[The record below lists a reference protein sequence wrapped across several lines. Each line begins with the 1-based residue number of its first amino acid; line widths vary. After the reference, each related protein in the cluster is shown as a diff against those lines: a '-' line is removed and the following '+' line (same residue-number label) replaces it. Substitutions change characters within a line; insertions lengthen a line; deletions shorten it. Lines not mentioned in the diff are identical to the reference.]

1 MGLNIKNA
9 ETEAL
14 IRELAGKLN
23 VSLTAAVTDAV
34 QARLDGLSRSED
46 DTKAEAQR
54 ILAMWGEL
62 GDRLGLVGV
71 TSENFADDLYDENG
85 HWK

>member
-1 MGLNIKNA
+1 MGLNIKNP

-14 IRELAGKLN
+14 IRELADKLN

-34 QARLDGLSRSED
+34 QARLDGLARSED

-54 ILAMWGEL
+54 ILEMWGEL
-62 GDRLGLVGV
+62 GKLFGPTDL
-71 TSENFADDLYDENG
+71 TSENCTDDLYDEMG
-85 HWK
+85 LPK

>member
-34 QARLDGLSRSED
+34 RARLDGLARSEE

-54 ILAMWGEL
+54 ILEMWGEL
-62 GDRLGLVGV
+62 GDRLGKEYMSQDFDAL
-71 TSENFADDLYDENG
+71 LYDERG
-85 HWK
+85 LPK

>member
-14 IRELAGKLN
+14 IRELADKLN

-34 QARLDGLSRSED
+34 QARLAGLDQKEAD
-46 DTKAEAQR
+46 QKAEARR
-54 ILAMWGEL
+54 ILEMWGEL
-62 GDRLGLVGV
+62 GTMLGPGL
-71 TSENFADDLYDENG
+71 TSENFTDELYDERG
-85 HWK
+85 LLK